1 LQGEKPVL
9 KLDREGDVVFGGR
22 ERLAKRG
29 LTEASALDQK
39 QAAVR
44 PRMRPTAMGSW
55 RRRSECLQDL
65 QVHNIL

>member
-9 KLDREGDVVFGGR
+9 ELDREGDVVHGGR
-22 ERLAKRG
+22 DRRLAKGG

-44 PRMRPTAMGSW
+44 PTAVGVL
-55 RRRSECLQDL
+55 EEPE
-65 QVHNIL
+65 